1 MTLDEI
7 MIEQQNNKLHRLD
20 NAWARF
26 EEEARS
32 LDARRHRGVIASTR
46 TGIAAGLIR
55 LSIWIDRRA
64 GERAFS

>member
-7 MIEQQNNKLHRLD
+7 MIEQQNGKLHRLD

-26 EEEARS
+26 EEEARD
-32 LDARRHRGVIASTR
+32 LEAQRHHGVIASTR
-46 TGIAAGLIR
+46 TGIAAGLVQ